1 MSLSKVAEA
10 VVSTK
15 SGISRIKAR
24 LRVKGEEVTVK
35 GDFGKGRKEP
45 AIEPRQAAWLMKEA
59 SVANPLRLLPS
70 CEGRLGPTPPS
81 PMSPS
86 GGSGRASRGRS
97 FMGGRLPGWWRPV
110 WPGVSSTRT
119 GQRRTG

>member
-1 MSLSKVAEA
+1 MVRADQLYQKAVGLLEAGLSLSKVAEA

-45 AIEPRQAAWLMKEA
+45 AIEPRQAAWLKEA
-59 SVANPLRLLPS
+59 SIANPFK
-70 CEGRLGPTPPS
+70 T
-81 PMSPS
+81 
-86 GGSGRASRGRS
+86 ASS
-97 FMGGRLPGWWRPV
+97 L
-110 WPGVSSTRT
+110 
-119 GQRRTG
+119 

>member
-1 MSLSKVAEA
+1 MRAKAVGLLEAGLSLSKVAET

-45 AIEPRQAAWLMKEA
+45 AIEPRQAAWLKKA
-59 SVANPLRLLPS
+59 SIANPLK
-70 CEGRLGPTPPS
+70 T
-81 PMSPS
+81 
-86 GGSGRASRGRS
+86 AS
-97 FMGGRLPGWWRPV
+97 
-110 WPGVSSTRT
+110 
-119 GQRRTG
+119 